1 VKPVSWLGDSQTGP
15 STIKRALA
23 AIERLQGR
31 LAAAERAA
39 TEPIAIVGLAC
50 RLPGGVDSPKK
61 YWQLLAG
68 GVDAVTEV
76 PRERWDIDR
85 YYDPDPDVPGKMYA
99 RHGGFIRDVS
109 AFDSWF
115 FRISPREAQSLDPQQ
130 RLLLEVAW
138 EALEDAGIAADTL
151 SGTPTGVFVGLTTND
166 YAQLLMRDDHGRSLD
181 AFFFTGNP
189 TNAAAG
195 RLAYSFG
202 FQGPALAIDTAC
214 SSSLVSVHQACAS
227 LRTGECRT
235 ALAGGVNLVLIP
247 ENTVAVCKTR
257 ALSPEGRC
265 RTFDR
270 GANGFVRSEGCGLV
284 VLKRLS
290 DAIADGDPI
299 RAVIRGSAVNQDGAS
314 SGFTVPNGTA
324 QQAVIRKA
332 LGTIAPGDIDYL
344 EAHGTGTPL
353 GDPIEVSAAAA
364 VLGQDREASR
374 PLYIGSVKTNI
385 GHCEA
390 AAGIAALIKTVLALE
405 HGEIPPHLHFHD
417 PNPLIPWDTLSVRV
431 PQARTPWPRTTRPRL
446 AGVSAFGASG
456 TNAHVVLEEAPVATP
471 PPQSAERTRHVLV
484 LSAKRR
490 DALQQLITSYR
501 ERLASDTGV
510 NFADVCYSAAT
521 GRTHHRYR
529 VAVVAASAA
538 EAVTKLDTLAAT
550 FTVDAPAADEAPPR
564 TPRIAFLFTGQ
575 GSQYGGMGRTLY
587 DTQSAFRAAIDRCA
601 EILESRVRKDA
612 AYMALQDLLFGADG
626 QLDDTQNTQPALF
639 ALEYA
644 LASMLESW
652 GIRPA
657 VVVGH
662 SVGEFAAACVA
673 GVLSLE
679 DALTLVAER
688 GRLMGNLPPG
698 GAMTAVAA
706 DETRVGAAL
715 AGFEGELSMAAINA
729 PRSVVISGA
738 RTAMEAVVTRLKAE
752 GVRTAALTVSHA
764 FHSPLMDPVLD
775 QFEAA
780 ARGKTYAAP
789 AIPWI
794 SNVTGQAM
802 PTAPDAAYWR
812 RHCREAVRFA
822 DGVNAVVDHGCD
834 ILVEIGPAP
843 TLVRLAVQCR
853 PDAGLTGLA
862 SLSPG
867 DDDWQVLLDMLAA
880 LYTRGLNLD
889 WRAFDRAYARRP
901 VALPTYPFQRKH
913 FWISTTDELMQNTQN
928 PVPTIATA
936 PARRDDVRA
945 LLRKYIAELLQAPES
960 EINIHLPFVEM
971 GADSLVMVDA
981 IGLVEKQYGLK
992 LAIRRFFEDLSTID
1006 ALAGYIDAAL
1016 PAEAAAPA
1024 IAVAVPVAAVQP
1036 HATMVPPA
1044 GDAHTAGSTPFER
1057 ILVEQ
1062 TRMMTQF
1069 MAQQAEIMRLALG
1082 GAIPATP
1089 AGPKGPDLLGQ
1100 SKAAA
1105 SDARRPG
1112 PVDQAKPIAGPVA
1125 PPMPWG
1131 NPVEIR
1137 ARGLTEQQHQHLE
1150 ALISRYTARTRQS
1163 KERTQQYRSVLA
1175 DSRATVGFRLS
1186 TKEMLYP
1193 IWGARSSGSRTWD
1206 VDNNEYIDFTMG
1218 FGVHLFGHKPDFIQ
1232 EALRE
1237 DLESAVELGARS
1249 PLVGEVASLFTELTG
1264 LDRVAFCN
1272 SGTEAVMA
1280 AVRLARAVTGRD
1292 TIVIFTNAYHGH
1304 ADTTLAR
1311 AQNSGGQLITVPMAP
1326 GVPAGIATDILV
1338 LDYGTDEAL
1347 EIIRKRG
1354 HQLAA
1359 VMVEPVQS
1367 RHLKQQ
1373 PRAFLQ
1379 ELRAITR
1386 ETGTALIFDE
1396 MITGFR
1402 VAPGGSQAYFGVQA
1416 DLATYGKIVGGGMP
1430 IGLVAGSSAFMD
1442 GIDGGMWQYGDGSFP
1457 AADRTAFGGTF
1468 CQHPL
1473 SMSAARAVLRHLK
1486 EQGPALQQRLN
1497 ERTNRMVRGLNDY
1510 FKAEEVPIEATNFS
1524 SLFRFEFS
1532 SNLDLLFYHMLEKG
1546 IYIWEW
1552 RSCFLS
1558 TAHSDEDIQRFVDV
1572 VQESVEDFR
1581 RGGFAPRPAPRAATE
1596 KTRSAPLS
1604 DAQRQLWMLLEIEKT
1619 SSIAYNVSTTLEL
1632 RGPLAAERL
1641 RTALQRVV
1649 DRHSALRTTI
1659 APDGSRQVI
1668 HQDARVELPV
1678 TDLASEPD
1686 AFNQWRQEVSR
1697 QPIDLVRGPVFRPQ
1711 LVRLAADR
1719 HVLTLTAHHIVADGM
1734 TMGIVMKEAAAF
1746 YNELSDG
1753 NQGTHQAPM
1762 QFGEYIALCDQHRES
1777 PEMKAH
1783 EAFWVAQFADGVPEL
1798 DLPLDRVRP
1807 PVKTYAG
1814 GRVTQH
1820 LDGEMLQALKRVSR
1834 EQGCTLNMTL
1844 LTAFAVVLHRF
1855 AGQDDI
1861 VLGTSVSG
1869 RPFAGSM
1876 EMAGYCTHL
1885 VPVRSRIAGD
1895 PTFSE
1900 LLGQTKRHLL
1910 DVFEHQDLPFSELL
1924 NKLPVPRTAG
1934 AFPLISA
1941 VFNLEPVS
1949 ALPEFRGL
1957 TLDLLPQA
1965 VSFTPFDLFVNV
1977 TDAGT
1982 LLVVDAD
1989 FNADLFDESTVS
2001 RMMGSFATLLRA
2013 IIAAPS
2019 AKARELPLMTPA
2031 ERDQVVVAWNDTARK
2046 YPEDALV
2053 HAMFEQWAA
2062 KQPDAVAL
2070 HFDGRDVT
2078 YSALNA
2084 RANQLARWLRSRG
2097 VGPDVLVGIYC
2108 ERSVE
2113 MMTAILGVLK
2123 AGGAY
2128 VPIDPEYP
2136 AERVAFMVK
2145 DAGAP
2150 IVLTQAKWD
2159 DLLAGFDC
2167 ERFRLDAD
2175 WTRLKSTKTT
2185 NPGYDVTGDQLA
2197 YLIYTSGSTGRP
2209 KGAMNTHRGIANRLL
2224 WMQDEYGLTPDD
2236 RVLQKT
2242 PFSFDV
2248 SVWECLWPLMTGA
2261 QVVMAVPGGHRDP
2274 RYLVDLIERA
2284 RITTI
2289 HFVPS
2294 MLHAFLDEPGL
2305 DRGRSLKRV
2314 ICSGEALPLE
2324 LLRRCTAALDAP
2336 LHNLYG
2342 PTEAAVDVTSWACD
2356 PADVRSIVPI
2366 GKPIAN
2372 TQIYLLDAQLQPL
2385 PVGVIGEL
2393 YIGGVGVGRGYLN
2406 RPELTVERFVP
2417 DPFQDNGA
2425 RMYRTGDLAR
2435 HRTDGNIEYLGRI
2448 DNQVKI
2454 RGFRI
2459 ELGEIEAALLEYPG
2473 VTGAVVAAQD
2483 TAAGDKR
2490 LVGYVATP
2498 NRTETLAGSLKA
2510 HLGRTLPDYMVPSA
2524 FVALDEIPLLP
2535 NGKIDRARLPGV
2547 VVGGSHVTPDPGVE
2561 AEIAAI
2567 WEDVLRQAPL
2577 GATDDF
2583 FALGGNSLSA
2593 SQVVSRIGRR
2603 LEARVGIKDIFSFP
2617 TIRTLAGEVQRAKGQ
2632 DLPAIVPLGAQPYY
2646 ELSHAERRFWIQD
2659 QLADQEQGNSHP
2671 ACVLIEGALDAA
2683 ALRRAFQALVA
2694 RHEILRTVFVD
2705 VDGQL
2710 RQRVL
2715 PVEKSGFELVETELA
2730 GTTDL
2735 ESSLRAIEQ
2744 QQASIRMDLASGP
2757 LFRVQIV
2764 RLAADRHICVCSMH
2778 HTITDGWSVGVLL
2791 NDVAALYD
2799 AFVSGRATPLAALAM
2814 QYKDF
2819 AAWQNRITSGA
2830 ESDGMRGYWAAK
2842 LGGGVPALTLPA
2854 DFPRTSAGYVR
2865 AVRRFVVDRT
2875 LVGQLESAARHQ
2887 GATLFMAMLSCIKV
2901 LLYRHTAEQD
2911 ICVGSPVAGRVHPDL
2926 EPQIG
2931 AYLNIVALRD
2941 TVSGDDSIAS
2951 VLHAVRETTLDAFAH
2966 QLYPFDRVVEDLR
2979 LKRVA
2984 GRNPLFDVGF
2994 TLQNQNEVQVRES
3007 SRHLRMTDMAR
3018 DDEAFA
3024 DPEAATDLWFVARNE
3039 EGHLSV
3045 QVVYNGSLFRPE
3057 RVDQWTQDLLTI
3069 VSAAAA
3075 NPDTKVK
3082 AVPLAASG
3090 ARHAGRK
3097 ITINLGL

>member
-1 VKPVSWLGDSQTGP
+1 VKPVSGSGDSQAGP

-23 AIERLQGR
+23 AIDRLQGR
-31 LAAAERAA
+31 LDAAERAA

-50 RLPGGVDSPKK
+50 RLPGGVDSPDT
-61 YWQLLAG
+61 YWQLLAD

-85 YYDPDPDVPGKMYA
+85 YYDPDPDAPGKMYA

-227 LRTGECRT
+227 LRSGECRT

-314 SGFTVPNGTA
+314 SGFTVPNGAA

-332 LGTIAPGDIDYL
+332 LGTIAPADIDYL

-353 GDPIEVSAAAA
+353 GDPIEVSAASA
-364 VLGQDREASR
+364 VLGQERDASR

-417 PNPLIPWDTLSVRV
+417 PNPLIPWDTLPVRV
-431 PQARTPWPRTTRPRL
+431 PQVRTPWPRTTRPRL

-456 TNAHVVLEEAPVATP
+456 TNAHVVLEEAPLATP
-471 PPQSAERTRHVLV
+471 PARGAERTRHILV
-484 LSAKRR
+484 LSARRR

-501 ERLASDTGV
+501 DRLASDAEV
-510 NFADVCYSAAT
+510 NFADVCYSAAI
-521 GRTHHRYR
+521 GRAHHRHR

-538 EAVTKLDTLAAT
+538 EAVAKLDALAASLAHSEPGT
-550 FTVDAPAADEAPPR
+550 DAPPR
-564 TPRIAFLFTGQ
+564 MPRIAFLFTGQ
-575 GSQYGGMGRTLY
+575 GSQYPGMGRTLY
-587 DTQSAFRAAIDRCA
+587 NTQPVFRAAIDRCA
-601 EILESRVRKDA
+601 EILASRVLKDP
-612 AYMALQDLLFGADG
+612 AYVGLQDLLFGTGG
-626 QLDDTQNTQPALF
+626 QLDDTRNTQPALF

-644 LASMLESW
+644 LAAMLESW

-688 GRLMGNLPPG
+688 GRLMGSLPPG
-698 GAMTAVAA
+698 GAMSAVAA
-706 DETRVGAAL
+706 DDARVRAAL
-715 AGFEGELSMAAINA
+715 AGLDTELSIAAINA

-738 RTAMEAVVTRLKAE
+738 KAAMDAVVARLAAEGIRTAPLA
-752 GVRTAALTVSHA
+752 VSHA

-780 ARGKTYAAP
+780 ASGKTYSAP
-789 AIPWI
+789 TILWI

-802 PTAPDAAYWR
+802 ETPPDAAYWR

-822 DGVNAVVDHGCD
+822 DGVDALVDGGCD

-843 TLVRLAVQCR
+843 TLVRLAAQCR
-853 PDAGLTGLA
+853 PDARPDAGFVGLA
-862 SLSPG
+862 PLSPG
-867 DDDWQVLLDMLAA
+867 EDDWQGLLDMLAA
-880 LYTRGLNLD
+880 LYTRGFNPD
-889 WRAFDRAYARRP
+889 WRAFDRGYARRR

-913 FWISTTDELMQNTQN
+913 FWISTKDEPMQNTQD
-928 PVPTIATA
+928 PVPTIAA
-936 PARRDDVRA
+936 ASVRRDQVLA
-945 LLRKYIAELLQAPES
+945 VLRKYIAELLQAPES
-960 EINIHLPFVEM
+960 EINVHLPFLEM

-981 IGLVEKQYGLK
+981 IGLVEKEFGLK

-1006 ALAGYIDAAL
+1006 ALAGYIDSAL
-1016 PAEAAAPA
+1016 PAESAAQA
-1024 IAVAVPVAAVQP
+1024 IAVAAPVAAVQP
-1036 HATMVPPA
+1036 HAP
-1044 GDAHTAGSTPFER
+1044 STPFER

-1082 GAIPATP
+1082 GAMPAAVP
-1089 AGPKGPDLLGQ
+1089 AAPALQESSRPKAPAQQPPSSGP
-1100 SKAAA
+1100 
-1105 SDARRPG
+1105 
-1112 PVDQAKPIAGPVA
+1112 GPVA

-1131 NPVEIR
+1131 NPAEIR
-1137 ARGLTEQQHQHLE
+1137 ARGLTAQQHQHLE
-1150 ALISRYTARTRQS
+1150 ALIARYTARTRQS

-1193 IWGARSSGSRTWD
+1193 IWGARSAGSRTWD
-1206 VDNNEYIDFTMG
+1206 VDGNEYIDFTMG

-1232 EALRE
+1232 DALRE

-1249 PLVGEVASLFTELTG
+1249 PLVGEVAALFTELTG
-1264 LDRVAFCN
+1264 LERVAFCN

-1292 TIVIFTNAYHGH
+1292 TIAIFTNAYHGH

-1311 AQNSGGQLITVPMAP
+1311 AQNSGGQLISVPMAP

-1338 LDYGTDEAL
+1338 LDYGTEESL
-1347 EIIRKRG
+1347 EIIRRRG

-1402 VAPGGSQAYFGVQA
+1402 VDPGGSQAYFGVQA

-1486 EQGPALQQRLN
+1486 EQGPALQHRLN
-1497 ERTNRMVRGLNDY
+1497 ERTNRMVSGLNDY
-1510 FKAEEVPIEATNFS
+1510 FKAEDVPIEATNFS

-1572 VQESVEDFR
+1572 VQESVEDLR
-1581 RGGFAPRPAPRAATE
+1581 RGGFTPRSSARPSGT
-1596 KTRSAPLS
+1596 TRSAPLS
-1604 DAQRQLWMLLEIEKT
+1604 EAQRQLWLLLQIEKT

-1632 RGPLAAERL
+1632 RGALDAERL
-1641 RTALQRVV
+1641 RSALQSVV

-1668 HQDARVELPV
+1668 HEDARVELPL
-1678 TDLASEPD
+1678 TDLSGEPD
-1686 AFNQWRQEVSR
+1686 TARDRAFDQWRDEVSR

-1711 LVRLAADR
+1711 LVRLASGR
-1719 HVLTLTAHHIVADGM
+1719 HVLMLTAHHIVADGM
-1734 TMGIVMKEAAAF
+1734 TMGIVMKETAEF
-1746 YNELSDG
+1746 YNELTDG
-1753 NQGTHQAPM
+1753 VSGTHPAPM
-1762 QFGEYIALCDQHRES
+1762 QFSEYIALCDRRRES

-1783 EAFWVAQFADGVPEL
+1783 EAFWLEQFADGVPQL

-1814 GRVTQH
+1814 GRVTRQ

-1844 LTAFAVVLHRF
+1844 LTAFALVLHRF

-1885 VPVRSRIAGD
+1885 VPVRSRITGD
-1895 PTFSE
+1895 PSFAE
-1900 LLGQTKRHLL
+1900 LLAQMKRRLL
-1910 DVFEHQDLPFSELL
+1910 DVFDHQDLPFSELL

-1982 LLVVDAD
+1982 MLVVDAD
-1989 FNADLFDESTVS
+1989 FNADLFDGSTVS
-2001 RMMGSFATLLRA
+2001 RMMGSFETLLRA
-2013 IIAAPS
+2013 IVAAPS

-2031 ERDQVVVAWNDTARK
+2031 ERDQVVVAWNDTARA
-2046 YPEDALV
+2046 YPEDGFV
-2053 HAMFEQWAA
+2053 HTMFERWVE

-2078 YSALNA
+2078 YAALNA

-2097 VGPDVLVGIYC
+2097 VGPDVLVGICC

-2113 MMTAILGVLK
+2113 LMTAILGVLK

-2136 AERVAFMVK
+2136 ADRVEFMVK

-2159 DLLAGFDC
+2159 ERLAGYQG

-2175 WTRLKSTKTT
+2175 WARLKSTRTA
-2185 NPGYDVTGDQLA
+2185 NPGYEVTGDQLA
-2197 YLIYTSGSTGRP
+2197 YMIYTSGSTGRP

-2248 SVWECLWPLMTGA
+2248 SVWEFLWPLMTGA

-2274 RYLVDLIERA
+2274 RYLVDVIERA

-2305 DRGRSLKRV
+2305 DRCRSLKRV
-2314 ICSGEALPLE
+2314 ICSGEALPPE
-2324 LLRRCTAALDAP
+2324 LLRRFTAALDAP

-2372 TQIYLLDAQLQPL
+2372 TQIYLLDAQRQPV
-2385 PVGVIGEL
+2385 PVGVTGEL

-2406 RPELTVERFVP
+2406 RPELTAETFVP
-2417 DPFQDNGA
+2417 DPFQGNGA

-2435 HRTDGNIEYLGRI
+2435 HRTDGNIEYLGRV

-2459 ELGEIEAALLEYPG
+2459 ELGEIEAGLLEYPG
-2473 VTGAVVAAQD
+2473 VTGAVVVAQD

-2490 LVGYVATP
+2490 LVGYVATSDG
-2498 NRTETLAGSLKA
+2498 TDTLAASLKA

-2547 VVGGSHVTPDPGVE
+2547 VVGGSHVTPEPGVE
-2561 AEIAAI
+2561 SEIAAI

-2603 LEARVGIKDIFSFP
+2603 LQARVGIRDIFSFP
-2617 TIRTLAGEVQRAKGQ
+2617 TIRSLAGEVQRTKGQ
-2632 DLPAIVPLGAQPYY
+2632 DLPPIVPLGVQSDY

-2659 QLADQEQGNSHP
+2659 QLADQDKGNSHP
-2671 ACVLIEGALDAA
+2671 ACFLIEGALDVA
-2683 ALRRAFQALVA
+2683 ALRRAFQALVS
-2694 RHEILRTVFVD
+2694 RHEILRTVFVN
-2705 VDGQL
+2705 VNGQP
-2710 RQRVL
+2710 RQKIL
-2715 PVEKSGFELVETELA
+2715 TAEESGFDPVETALSGTA
-2730 GTTDL
+2730 DL
-2735 ESSLRAIEQ
+2735 ESSLRTIEQ
-2744 QQASIRMDLASGP
+2744 QQASSRMDLTTGP

-2764 RLAADRHICVCSMH
+2764 RLGADRHICVCSMH

-2799 AFVSGRATPLAALAM
+2799 AFVSGRPNPLAPLAI
-2814 QYKDF
+2814 QYRDF

-2842 LGGGVPALTLPA
+2842 LGGGVPVLALPA
-2854 DFPRTSAGYVR
+2854 DFARTSAGYVR
-2865 AVRRFVVDRT
+2865 AVRRFVVDRA
-2875 LVGQLESAARHQ
+2875 LVGQLEAAARHQ
-2887 GATLFMAMLSCIKV
+2887 GATLFMAMLSCIKA
-2901 LLYRHTAEQD
+2901 LLYRHTAQQD

-2941 TVSGDDSIAS
+2941 TVSGDDTMAS
-2951 VLHAVRETTLDAFAH
+2951 VLHAVRETTLDAFAN

-3018 DDEAFA
+3018 DDEAFE
-3024 DPEAATDLWFVARNE
+3024 DPEASTDLWFVARNE
-3039 EGHLSV
+3039 EGNLAV

-3075 NPDTKVK
+3075 NPDTTVK
-3082 AVPLAASG
+3082 AVPLTAGGTPPSG
-3090 ARHAGRK
+3090 GRRHAGRK